1 MANEETQQP
10 VASGRDTGRDND
22 AGKGGMEPDS
32 RKQEG
37 NNSMAGQLAH
47 RDEASL
53 AAGSDSDFPEPGE
66 SPEHSGELPEL
77 NRAVAP
83 AGERSKPKPGD
94 PKDDSAAA

>member
-1 MANEETQQP
+1 MANEETQHP
-10 VASGRDTGRDND
+10 VASGRDIGRDND

-53 AAGSDSDFPEPGE
+53 AAGSDSDFPEPGQN
-66 SPEHSGELPEL
+66 PEHTGELPEL
-77 NRAVAP
+77 NREVAP
-83 AGERSKPKPGD
+83 AGDRPKR
-94 PKDDSAAA
+94 K

>member
-1 MANEETQQP
+1 MANEETRNP
-10 VASGRDTGRDND
+10 VASGRDND

-32 RKQEG
+32 RKQAG

-53 AAGSDSDFPEPGE
+53 ATGTDSDFPEPGE
-66 SPEHSGELPEL
+66 NPEHSGELPEL
-77 NRAVAP
+77 NREAAP
-83 AGERSKPKPGD
+83 AGKRKPGD